1 MRGLRFVVPLL
12 AVLAA
17 IALSVASPAAVAQ
30 KRGGTLVMIVQPEP
44 PSLASYQNTSAPI
57 GQVSAKIYD
66 GLLEYGF
73 DFKPQ
78 PSLAK
83 SWTVSPDGKTI
94 TFKLQE
100 GVKFHDG
107 TPFTSADV
115 QFTFMNVLKKV
126 HPRGPITF
134 RDLVAVDTPDPYT
147 AIFRFSQPAPYAMVA
162 LSGYESPILPK
173 HVFEHGD
180 LMNHPNAN
188 KPIGTGPFKF
198 VEWEKGQYIRLD
210 RNPDY
215 WRKGQPYLD
224 RIVMR
229 FIGDAST
236 RTAAMEKQEAQ
247 IAAFSA
253 VPSVELARLSK
264 LPFIDVSTKGYE
276 MISPIVLIELN
287 TTKKP
292 FDNQK
297 VRQAVSYAIDRKAI
311 IDTVFFGYGKP
322 ATGPISSNF
331 EANGLYTKDVR
342 DYAAPNAIEM
352 ANKLLDEA
360 GYPRKADGVRF
371 EMTHDV
377 IPYGEDW
384 RRMGELIVQ
393 QLGKAGIKVNLRYED
408 VPTWLRRIYTNYD
421 FEFNSNFLFTLP
433 DPVLGVHRTYWSKNV
448 RPGAPFSNSARLT
461 LPKVDA
467 LLESATVEP
476 DHAKRAELYHQFQ
489 KLVVDEAPVIWV
501 TEVAFT
507 TVSNKRLHDHLVSPL
522 GVYTSFD
529 RAWLE

>member
-1 MRGLRFVVPLL
+1 MKGLRWLGS
-12 AVLAA
+12 AAA
-17 IALSVASPAAVAQ
+17 ILVAMTVLSPVPAVAQ
-30 KRGGTLVMIVQPEP
+30 KTGGTLVMIVQPEP

-107 TPFTSADV
+107 KPFTSADV
-115 QFTFMNVLKKV
+115 QFTYMNVLKKV

-134 RDLVAVDTPDPYT
+134 RDLEAVETPDPLT
-147 AIFRFSQPAPYAMVA
+147 AVFKFKEAAPYAMVA

-173 HVFEHGD
+173 HVFESGD

-229 FIGDAST
+229 FIADAGT
-236 RTAAMEKQEAQ
+236 RTAAMEKQEAH

-253 VPSVELARLSK
+253 IPGVEVNRLKSM
-264 LPFIDVSTKGYE
+264 PAIDVTTMGYE
-276 MISPIVLIELN
+276 MVSPLVLIELN
-287 TTKKP
+287 TTRKP
-292 FDNQK
+292 LDNQK
-297 VRQAVSYAIDRKAI
+297 VRQALSYAIDRKAI
-311 IDTVFFGYGKP
+311 IDTVFFGFGKP

-331 EANGLYTKDVR
+331 EAHGFYTSDVR
-342 DYAAPNAIEM
+342 NYAAPNAVDM

-371 EMTHDV
+371 EIIHDV

-393 QLGKAGIKVNLRYED
+393 QLAKVGIKTTLRYED

-461 LPKVDA
+461 LPKVDQ
-467 LLESATVEP
+467 LLEAATVEP
-476 DHAKRAELYHQFQ
+476 DQAKRAKLYQDFQ
-489 KLVVDEAPVIWV
+489 KAVVDEAPVIWV
-501 TEVAFT
+501 TELQFT
-507 TVSNKRLHDHLVSPL
+507 TVTSKRLKDYLVSPL
-522 GVYTSFD
+522 GVYTSFNK
-529 RAWLE
+529 AWLE

>member
-1 MRGLRFVVPLL
+1 MKGFRWLASAVVVI
-12 AVLAA
+12 AMVVLTP
-17 IALSVASPAAVAQ
+17 IPALAQ
-30 KRGGTLVMIVQPEP
+30 KTGGTLVMIVQPEP

-107 TPFTSADV
+107 KPFTSADV
-115 QFTFMNVLKKV
+115 QFTYMNVLKKV

-134 RDLVAVDTPDPYT
+134 RDLEAVETPDPLT
-147 AIFRFSQPAPYAMVA
+147 AVFRFKEAAPYAMVA

-173 HVFEHGD
+173 HVFESGD

-198 VEWEKGQYIRLD
+198 VDWEKGQYIRLD

-229 FIGDAST
+229 FIADAGT
-236 RTAAMEKQEAQ
+236 RTAAMEKQEAH

-253 VPSVELARLSK
+253 IPGVEVNRLK
-264 LPFIDVSTKGYE
+264 AMPAIDVTTKGYE
-276 MISPIVLIELN
+276 MVSPLVLIELN

-292 FDNQK
+292 LDNQK
-297 VRQAVSYAIDRKAI
+297 VRQALSYAIDRKAI
-311 IDTVFFGYGKP
+311 IDTVFFGFGKP

-331 EANGLYTKDVR
+331 EANGFYTNDVR
-342 DYAAPNAIEM
+342 NYAAPNAVEM

-360 GYPRKADGVRF
+360 GYPRKADGTRF
-371 EMTHDV
+371 EIVHDI

-393 QLGKAGIKVNLRYED
+393 QLGKVGVKTTLRYED

-461 LPKVDA
+461 LPKVDQ
-467 LLESATVEP
+467 LLEAATVEP
-476 DHAKRAELYHQFQ
+476 DQAKRATLYQDFQ
-489 KLVVDEAPVIWV
+489 KAVVDEAPVIWV
-501 TEVAFT
+501 TELQFT
-507 TVSNKRLHDHLVSPL
+507 TVTSKKLKDYLVSPL
-522 GVYTSFD
+522 GVYTSFNK
-529 RAWLE
+529 AWLE

>member
-1 MRGLRFVVPLL
+1 MRSLRLVVTVFASLVALL
-12 AVLAA
+12 G
-17 IALSVASPAAVAQ
+17 ALSPSAALAQ

-94 TFKLQE
+94 TFRLQE

-107 TPFTSADV
+107 KPFTSADV
-115 QFTFMNVLKKV
+115 QFTFMNALKKV

-134 RDLVAVDTPDPYT
+134 RDLEAVDTPDPLT
-147 AIFRFSQPAPYAMVA
+147 AVFRFGKPAPYALVA

-173 HVFEHGD
+173 HLFETGD

-188 KPIGTGPFKF
+188 KPVGTGPFKF

-215 WRKGQPYLD
+215 WRKGAPYLD
-224 RIVMR
+224 RIVAR
-229 FIGDAST
+229 FIGDAGT

-253 VPSVELARLSK
+253 VPSVELTRLK
-264 LPFIDVSTKGYE
+264 ALPFIDVSTKGYE

-287 TTKKP
+287 TTRKP

-297 VRQAVSYAIDRKAI
+297 VRQAVSYALDRKAI

-331 EANGLYTKDVR
+331 AANGLYTRDVR
-342 DYAAPNAIEM
+342 NYAAPDAIEM
-352 ANKLLDEA
+352 ANRLLDEA
-360 GYPRKADGVRF
+360 GYPRKGDGVRF
-371 EMTHDV
+371 EMIHDV

-393 QLGKAGIKVNLRYED
+393 QLGKVGIKVTLRYED

-421 FEFNSNFLFTLP
+421 FEFNSNFLYTLP

-461 LPKVDA
+461 LPKVDE
-467 LLESATVEP
+467 LLEAATVEP
-476 DHAKRAELYHQFQ
+476 DHARRVGLYHEFQ
-489 KLVVDEAPVIWV
+489 KIVVDQAPVIWV
-501 TEVAFT
+501 TELDFT
-507 TVSNKRLHDHLVSPL
+507 TVTSRKLHDYLVSPL

>member
-1 MRGLRFVVPLL
+1 MRGMRLLVPIFAILL
-12 AVLAA
+12 AMASVLIAPHAA
-17 IALSVASPAAVAQ
+17 AQ

-66 GLLEYGF
+66 GLLEY
-73 DFKPQ
+73 DFKFNPQ

-83 SWTVSPDGKTI
+83 SWTVSPDGRTI

-107 TPFTSADV
+107 KPLTSADV

-134 RDLVAVDTPDPYT
+134 RDLEAVDTPDPLT
-147 AIFRFSQPAPYAMVA
+147 AVFRFAKPAPYAMVA

-173 HVFEHGD
+173 HLFETGD
-180 LMNHPNAN
+180 LMNHPLAN
-188 KPIGTGPFKF
+188 KPVGTGPFKF
-198 VEWEKGQYIRLD
+198 VEWEKGQFIRLD

-224 RIVMR
+224 RIVAR
-229 FIGDAST
+229 FISDAGT

-247 IAAFSA
+247 LAAFSA
-253 VPSVELARLSK
+253 VPSVELTRLK
-264 LPFIDVSTKGYE
+264 GLPFIDVSTKGYE

-322 ATGPISSNF
+322 ATSPISSNF
-331 EANGLYTKDVR
+331 AANGLYTKDVTN
-342 DYAAPNAIEM
+342 YAAPNAVEM

-360 GYPRKADGVRF
+360 GYPRKADGTRF
-371 EMTHDV
+371 EMIHDV

-384 RRMGELIVQ
+384 RRMGELVVQ
-393 QLGKAGIKVNLRYED
+393 QLGKVGIKVTLRYED

-461 LPKVDA
+461 LPKVDE
-467 LLESATVEP
+467 LLEAATVEP
-476 DHAKRAELYHQFQ
+476 DHAKRAALYHDFQ
-489 KLVVDEAPVIWV
+489 KIVVDQAPVIWV
-501 TEVAFT
+501 TELDFT
-507 TVSNKRLHDHLVSPL
+507 TVTNRKLKDYLVSPL
-522 GVYTSFD
+522 GVYTSFNQ
-529 RAWLE
+529 AHLE